1 MRCFVAGS
9 AMLSELKEVSER
21 SFTPPLP
28 GSAEEVS
35 SMKVAGDEESLT
47 PSTTPPPSSHAPAP
61 ALPLTKAVKRL
72 SENLTPINPKKA
84 KTDHISTEQETML
97 AELNRQIEQHKKELD
112 EMQKKADVKVAQQE
126 EDEEE
131 DLQVVT
137 IEDSPVKVSDSDS
150 PQESSKPPKSGGKIA
165 LPDNLR
171 IMLDNIRKK
180 EQEIKEKEEEIV
192 RRTNEAMDSTGDT
205 DLRLLMP
212 QGPKRDLVARPQ
224 PAVSGDTPFGA
235 PQQVRLVRSHFIG
248 KTC

>member
-1 MRCFVAGS
+1 
-9 AMLSELKEVSER
+9 MLSELKEVSER

-28 GSAEEVS
+28 GSTEEVS
-35 SMKVAGDEESLT
+35 SLKVGGDEESLT
-47 PSTTPPPSSHAPAP
+47 PSTTPPPSSHAPA
-61 ALPLTKAVKRL
+61 LPLTKAVKRL
-72 SENLTPINPKKA
+72 SENLTPTNPKKA

-126 EDEEE
+126 DEEE

-137 IEDSPVKVSDSDS
+137 IEDSPEKVSDSDS

-212 QGPKRDLVARPQ
+212 QGPKRDPVARQQ
-224 PAVSGDTPFGA
+224 PAVSGDTSFGA

-248 KTC
+248 ETC